1 MLSTELNFY
10 GTHNIPLTFYS
21 FHGLSR
27 LRDITAQQT
36 ESRFEALYN
45 PLPTKCE
52 HLPMATSEP
61 ICTVPDELFRQS
73 PQGL

>member
-1 MLSTELNFY
+1 MLCDKA
-10 GTHNIPLTFYS
+10 GQK
-21 FHGLSR
+21 
-27 LRDITAQQT
+27 AQ
-36 ESRFEALYN
+36 SRFKASESFDNN

-52 HLPMATSEP
+52 HLPMATFEP